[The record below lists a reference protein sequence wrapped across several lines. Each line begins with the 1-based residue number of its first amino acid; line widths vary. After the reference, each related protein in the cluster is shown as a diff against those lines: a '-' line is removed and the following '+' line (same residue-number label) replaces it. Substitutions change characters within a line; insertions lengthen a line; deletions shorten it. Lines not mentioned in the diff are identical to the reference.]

1 MGEIL
6 CKVVQ
11 EEFNI
16 EPIFFHGSLPR
27 NKREEY
33 IEDFQTNDDKK
44 LMILSLKAGG
54 TGLNLTAASNVIHF
68 DLWWSPAVENHA
80 TDRTYRIGQ
89 DKNIMVHRLITMGT
103 FEEKIDDMLK
113 AKTELVDMSL
123 FSGEQNIT
131 ELSDKEILEIFS
143 LTV

>member
-1 MGEIL
+1 
-6 CKVVQ
+6 
-11 EEFNI
+11 
-16 EPIFFHGSLPR
+16 
-27 NKREEY
+27 
-33 IEDFQTNDDKK
+33 
-44 LMILSLKAGG
+44 
-54 TGLNLTAASNVIHF
+54 
-68 DLWWSPAVENHA
+68 
-80 TDRTYRIGQ
+80 
-89 DKNIMVHRLITMGT
+89 MGT